1 MFVKETLDDLQT
13 QLNPS
18 SLRLTIHDNRYHK
31 ILQMLM

>member
-1 MFVKETLDDLQT
+1 MFVKETLDDLQI

-18 SLRLTIHDNRYHK
+18 SLRLKIHNNLYHK